1 MPGWGLWDLTHGGSA
16 PEVPKFGTAPAG
28 RGSPAACWAMPCSVQ
43 HRACWR
49 AVGRCLWW
57 VIAGVRGGHW
67 PEVGSDCGGS
77 LVCSGS
83 AHMLWFGAGP
93 TWAAGEVAGGCS
105 VVR

>member
-57 VIAGVRGGHW
+57 VIAGVRGVIGLRW
-67 PEVGSDCGGS
+67 VLIVVGCWFAVAVP
-77 LVCSGS
+77 VCSGLGP
-83 AHMLWFGAGP
+83 AQPGQQGKRRVAVLW
-93 TWAAGEVAGGCS
+93 
-105 VVR
+105 